1 MNKFLLT
8 SCLFIAGFWAKAQ
21 AFTEKPLQQS
31 VLQLNTAKT
40 GSDYD
45 ILFKKFSEA
54 KTADKWQ
61 TYYYAG
67 VTLYLKTETLLKN
80 GTGQPLAET
89 NALAGKSAAGA
100 LTAQRDNGEIN
111 TLLGLIYLQRIET
124 NASQDVQKDLNDIA
138 TFISKAEQGS
148 PNSPRLTILK
158 AKMAK
163 RSGNTVEAGTLYQKA
178 LQEFDTNNASDSAAP
193 KWGRQLIQTTL

>member
-54 KTADKWQ
+54 KTAEKWQ

-67 VTLYLKTETLLKN
+67 VALYLKTEMILKN
-80 GTGQPLAET
+80 GTGQPLSET
-89 NALAGKSAAGA
+89 NGLAGKSAAGA
-100 LTAQRDNGEIN
+100 LTAQRDNAEIN
-111 TLLGLIYLQRIET
+111 TLLALIYLQRIET
-124 NASQDVQKDLNDIA
+124 NASQDVQKDLVNIA
-138 TFISKAEQGS
+138 TLISKAEQS
-148 PNSPRLTILK
+148 SLSNPRLTLLK

-163 RSGNTVEAGTLYQKA
+163 RSGNNAEAGKLYQKA
-178 LQEFDTNNASDSAAP
+178 LQEFDASNTSDSSAP